1 MPDLVQLTGVGLAG
15 FVSWLMWKLSS
26 NHISH
31 NTEILTKLS
40 DAIDDLTSYLKNG
53 K

>member
-15 FVSWLMWKLSS
+15 FVSWLMWKLAA

-40 DAIDDLTSYLKNG
+40 EAIDHLTEHLKNG